1 MAACCRHCVPPGS
14 TGASDTQLHL
24 RLVVQQD
31 VRGLDVAVDVPQLV
45 QVAEPLERVLED
57 IRELGLRQTLP
68 QRLQR
73 VVDAAE
79 PAVLHEDL
87 CAGCVRRGRTRTQS
101 SESVL

>member
-1 MAACCRHCVPPGS
+1 MVACCRHCAPPGS